1 MLLSKLKIENG
12 RVKTKDS
19 IKITIEV
26 DGEVNKTISNE
37 EIPIQGENYKGYE
50 IKPDEE
56 TGEFDIYST
65 GGAIVAHTA
74 TIELAKNYIDTVD
87 VNV

>member
-12 RVKTKDS
+12 RVKTKDG
-19 IKITIEV
+19 IRITIEV
-26 DGEVNKTISNE
+26 DGEVNKTSNK

-87 VNV
+87 VDV

>member
-1 MLLSKLKIENG
+1 MLLSKATIIDG

-19 IKITIEV
+19 VKITIEICGK
-26 DGEVNKTISNE
+26 DKEEKKE

-56 TGEFDIYST
+56 TGEFDIFAT

-74 TIELAKNYIDTVD
+74 TLELAKNYIDNVD
-87 VNV
+87 INV